1 MKLAFT
7 LKGGLKKPPVF
18 KKQTGL
24 GQPISTGAGAV
35 YHYNVKIEEGNSFY
49 DKFKE
54 PYQNCK
60 VIDKNTTHPK
70 ILLPR
75 MKRQVGKLDLR
86 ELGEEIDISIIMP
99 PKNEEQKKVCDRLES
114 LYADGRTGFIINAST
129 GFGKTYL
136 GCYAMSILKTT
147 TLVLVHKSDLENQWR
162 ESFKKFLGLA
172 GSDIGL
178 IKGDICSVAGKAV
191 VIGYVQSLMK
201 EKRYSGWVYD
211 YFGLLI
217 TDEVHVMAA
226 SKFVNCMYQI
236 PAKYRLGLSATTDRP
251 DKKQHVFTDHIGKVL
266 ITVDTLPMKFNVMK
280 ISTGV
285 EIPQGLPFKPGRMMS
300 LCNWLGKHPQRQ
312 YLISQYVKKAY
323 VKGRNIVCF
332 ADTKKHL
339 DFAFDCLIDAG
350 VNQNDIGRYQGGMT
364 DAELETSAFK
374 KIVLAT
380 YKMTS
385 VGTDYP
391 HWDTAVLMTPKA
403 DARQVVG
410 RIVRELPNKKTPLV
424 LDFVD
429 QHKLLLNYYSCR
441 KKWYLTQANL
451 IRER

>member
-7 LKGGLKKPPVF
+7 LQGGLKKPPVF

-35 YHYNVKIEEGNSFY
+35 YHYNRKIEKGNSFF
-49 DKFKE
+49 DRFKE
-54 PYQNCK
+54 PYKNCK
-60 VIDKNTTHPK
+60 VIGKNTTHPK

-75 MKRQVGKLDLR
+75 MKRPMGKLDLR
-86 ELGEEIDISIIMP
+86 ELGEEIDINIILP
-99 PKNEEQKKVCDRLES
+99 PREKQLVVCDQIDD
-114 LYADGRTGFIINAST
+114 LYEDGRTGFIINAST

-136 GCYAMSILKTT
+136 GCHAIGVVKKTT
-147 TLVLVHKSDLENQWR
+147 LILIHKSDLEKQWR
-162 ESFKKFLGLA
+162 TSLKKFLGLG

-201 EKRYSGWVYD
+201 EKRYNGWVYD
-211 YFGLLI
+211 YFGLVI
-217 TDEVHVMAA
+217 VDEVHIMAA
-226 SKFVNCMYQI
+226 GKFVNCMYQL

-251 DKKQHVFTDHIGKVL
+251 DNKQHVFKDHIGKVL
-266 ITVDTLPMKFNVMK
+266 IKVDALPMPFNVLK

-285 EIPQGLPFKPGRMMS
+285 QIPAWIPFKPGRMMT

-312 YLISQYVKKAY
+312 YLISSYVKKAY
-323 VKGRNIVCF
+323 VLGRTIVCF

-339 DFAFDCLIDAG
+339 DFAWDCLIDAG

-374 KIVLAT
+374 KVILAT

-410 RIVRELPNKKTPLV
+410 RVVREMPDKKMPLV

-429 QHKLLLNYYSCR
+429 QHKLLLNFYSCR
-441 KKWYLTQANL
+441 KKWYSTQANL